1 MRVFTES
8 ICGRPLVCYLP
19 DATERS
25 YYHGH
30 RPAVVIFPGGGYAMT
45 YEGEGE
51 PMALRF
57 ASAGIPAFVLYYTT
71 TSESEE
77 LYTEPMREAFA
88 AIRYVREHAAE
99 FGIDPD
105 NIGAC
110 GFSAGGHLCGCTAT
124 MWNKPVAKELV
135 GDRPRMSRPDKAILC
150 YGVLKGIPPTNEY
163 TIRALLGEK
172 ASSEEERRRFDPVL
186 NVDKETPP
194 AFLWATAADEAVPVR
209 CSMEY
214 AGALDGF
221 GIPFEIHVWPTG
233 HHGLCL
239 GDQVTEARPYGDR
252 HPSSDWM
259 EAAVRFM
266 YWGAK

>member
-1 MRVFTES
+1 MKEKLMLWPFAVEGDFQPFLEMS
-8 ICGRPLVCYLP
+8 LLDRPRAAKSGLVL
-19 DATERS
+19 
-25 YYHGH
+25 
-30 RPAVVIFPGGGYAMT
+30 VLPGGGYLMRADH
-45 YEGEGE
+45 EGAPVAEKFNELGWHAATLQYRVS
-51 PMALRF
+51 PSVFPAPQQDAVRALRLIRGR
-57 ASAGIPAFVLYYTT
+57 SAECGVDRI
-71 TSESEE
+71 
-77 LYTEPMREAFA
+77 
-88 AIRYVREHAAE
+88 AIL
-99 FGIDPD
+99 
-105 NIGAC
+105 
-110 GFSAGGHLCGCTAT
+110 GFSAGAHLAACTGTIWNEINADAGDAT
-124 MWNKPVAKELV
+124 
-135 GDRPRMSRPDKAILC
+135 DRENGRPDAMILC
-150 YGVLKGIPPTNEY
+150 YPVIYLTHGH
-163 TIRALLGEK
+163 LGSAQNLFGAEHP
-172 ASSEEERRRFDPVL
+172 ATDELAPLDL
-186 NVDKETPP
+186 DKLVTAETPP